1 MACAC
6 TKAGRTQCAWCKEAE
21 HMRKPPSGHNCQWG
35 KCS

>member
-6 TKAGRTQCAWCKEAE
+6 VNAGKQKCAWCKEAE
-21 HMRKPPSGHNCQWG
+21 KMGRPPSGHSCQWG